1 MKMMVKRFT
10 ARVVAV
16 AMVLMTVA
24 SIGMAPG
31 KSAKAAELSSYL
43 NMEFGIKYTG
53 QTVAKANSDQTAWEI
68 GYFNVADSAY
78 EVGDVFYVSGKISG
92 ASNFKQVAMQ
102 SSVNNWN
109 WNAAPKKWSNDG
121 TANDTVVA
129 GKMVATQSGDNL
141 SFKIQLDNLVNADN
155 PSAEQ
160 DITLTDLYIMKV
172 SKGSQEAEALPQDKI
187 INPGTK
193 YSGTVTANENE
204 QSAGVY
210 EAQYFYVND
219 TAYSEGDTYI
229 ISYTLGGATGF
240 KQAVTQSSLNNW
252 GWDDSV
258 KVWAGSGLAAEQDV
272 TGAMTAVSS
281 GDGVS
286 FKVRLDSLVDAS
298 AEIGDSIELTLS
310 NLVVVKV
317 ANDDT
322 IALPSSKQISK
333 DRKYEGT
340 VNAVKDDTHW
350 NVEYFN
356 VTDSAFEE
364 GDLVV
369 ISFKI
374 SGAEAFKQLAVQSNM
389 NGWAWASAP
398 KIWKNNGIADDT
410 SFSGVIKATET
421 VEDGIAFKLWLD
433 NPVNESFDE
442 SPVGITLND
451 LQVCDFEAVE
461 SLNKA
466 YYTDKGYFTVGA
478 AVPANKMNNAE
489 YRYRVAEVF
498 GTITPENEMKPD
510 ALLNQEKSQEACA
523 EGGDGMP
530 VLNLANSGMTAILDF
545 AKANNLKVRGHAL
558 IYAAQTPNWFF
569 KEGYT
574 DDGDNVSR
582 AVMRARMESY
592 IQQVVEFVQT
602 EYPGVVTCWD
612 VVNEALDNEGN
623 YVANNWTAIL
633 GGNYVQYAFEY
644 AKEYVTD
651 GAKLYYNDYNME
663 EEGKQSTI
671 VALKETLKEEGVS
684 IDGVGMQE
692 HVTLSYPTVAS
703 IGTAIDVFAAA
714 GLDVQITEL
723 DVQIDDTQTFEE
735 QAARYAALFTLFKE
749 KSSKISNVTIWG
761 VNDGDSWKSAKRPL
775 LFYDNLTPK
784 PAYYA
789 VLEVAKGNP

>member
-31 KSAKAAELSSYL
+31 KAAKAAELASNLY
-43 NMEFGIKYTG
+43 MDFGIKYTG
-53 QTVAKANSDQTAWEI
+53 QVVATADADQTAWSIE
-68 GYFNVADSAY
+68 YFNVTDSAY
-78 EVGDVFYVSGKISG
+78 EVGDAFYLSAKISG
-92 ASNFKQVAMQ
+92 ATNFKQVAMQ

-121 TANDTVVA
+121 TADGTVVA
-129 GKMVATQSGDNL
+129 GKVVATQSGDNIA
-141 SFKIQLDNLVNADN
+141 FKIQLDNLVDEDDT
-155 PSAEQ
+155 SAEKN
-160 DITLTDLYIMKV
+160 ITLTDLYIMKV
-172 SKGSQEAEALPQDKI
+172 SKGSQEEEALPADKI

-204 QSAGVY
+204 ESAGVY

-258 KVWAGSGLAAEQDV
+258 KVWAGSGLAAAQDV

-298 AEIGDSIELTLS
+298 AEIGNSINLTLTD
-310 NLVVVKV
+310 LVVVKV

-333 DRKYEGT
+333 DRKYSGT
-340 VNAVKDDTHW
+340 VEAEKDETHW
-350 NVEYFN
+350 NVQYFN

-374 SGAEAFKQLAVQSNM
+374 SGADAFKQLAVQSSL
-389 NGWAWASAP
+389 NGWSWDGAP
-398 KIWKNNGIADDT
+398 KIWKSAGIADGT
-410 SFSGVIKATET
+410 SFSAVVKATEA
-421 VEDGIAFKLWLD
+421 GSNLAFKLWLD

-442 SPVGITLND
+442 SPVEITLTD
-451 LQVCDFEAVE
+451 LQVRDFEAVE
-461 SLNKA
+461 SLNEAFK
-466 YYTDKGYFTVGA
+466 DCFTVGA
-478 AVPANKMNNAE
+478 AVPAKKMNDTM

-498 GTITPENEMKPD
+498 GSITPENEMKPD
-510 ALLNQEKSQEACA
+510 ALLDQEASQEACA

-530 VLNLANSGMTAILDF
+530 VLKLENSGMTAILDF
-545 AKANNLKVRGHAL
+545 AKENNLKVRGHAL
-558 IYAAQTPNWFF
+558 VYAAQTPDWFF
-569 KEGYT
+569 KVGYT
-574 DDGDNVSR
+574 DDGENVSA
-582 AVMRARMESY
+582 AVMEERMESY
-592 IQQVVEFVQT
+592 IKQVVEFVQT

-612 VVNEALDNEGN
+612 VVNEALDNDGK
-623 YVANNWTAIL
+623 YVQNNWTATM
-633 GGNYVQYAFEY
+633 GTAYVTKAFQYA
-644 AKEYVTD
+644 KKYVTD

-663 EEGKQSTI
+663 STGKKNAVI
-671 VALKETLKEEGVS
+671 ALSSRNL

-692 HVTLSYPTVAS
+692 HVTLSYPPVAS
-703 IGTAIDVFAAA
+703 IGTAIDDYADA
-714 GLDVQITEL
+714 GYDVQITEL
-723 DVQIDDTQTFEE
+723 DVEIDDDQTF
-735 QAARYAALFTLFKE
+735 QAQANRYATLFTLFKG
-749 KSSKISNVTIWG
+749 KSSKISNVTLWG
-761 VNDGDSWKSAKRPL
+761 VNDGDSWKSGKRPL
-775 LFYDNLTPK
+775 LFYDDLTPK

-789 VLEVAKGNP
+789 VLDVA

>member
-31 KSAKAAELSSYL
+31 KSAKAAELSEYL

-53 QTVAKANSDQTAWEI
+53 QVVATADSDQTAWEI

-78 EVGDVFYVSGKISG
+78 EEGDVFYVSGKISG

-155 PSAEQ
+155 ASAEQ

-172 SKGSQEAEALPQDKI
+172 SKGSQETEALPEDKI

-193 YSGTVTANENE
+193 YSGIVTANKSEE
-204 QSAGVY
+204 SAGVY

-252 GWDDSV
+252 SWDDSV
-258 KVWAGSGLAAEQDV
+258 KVWAGSGLATAQDV

-333 DRKYEGT
+333 DRKYKGT
-340 VNAVKDDTHW
+340 VEAVKEDTHW
-350 NVEYFN
+350 NVQYFN

-364 GDLVV
+364 GDLIE

-451 LQVCDFEAVE
+451 LQVRDIQPVE
-461 SLNKA
+461 SLNAA
-466 YYTDKGYFTVGA
+466 YVEKGYFTVGA

-489 YRYRVAEVF
+489 YCYRVAEVF

-510 ALLNQEKSQEACA
+510 ALLNQEKSQEACE

-545 AKANNLKVRGHAL
+545 AKKNNLKVRGHAL
-558 IYAAQTPNWFF
+558 VYAAQTPDWFF
-569 KEGYT
+569 KVGYK
-574 DDGDNVSR
+574 DDEVNASSL
-582 AVMRARMESY
+582 VMRRRMESY
-592 IQQVVEFVQT
+592 IKQVVEFVQT

-612 VVNEALDNEGN
+612 VVNEALANDGK
-623 YVANNWTAIL
+623 YVENNWIATVGDA
-633 GGNYVQYAFEY
+633 YVSRAFEY

-663 EEGKQSTI
+663 YEGKQSTI
-671 VALKETLKEEGVS
+671 IGLKNDGMP

-703 IGTAIDVFAAA
+703 IEAAIGVFAAK

-723 DVQIDDTQTFEE
+723 DVAIDDDQTFEA
-735 QAARYAALFTLFKE
+735 QAARYADLFTMFKE
-749 KSSKISNVTIWG
+749 NSSKISNVTLWG

-789 VLEVAKGNP
+789 VLEVAKEN

>member
-24 SIGMAPG
+24 SIGMAPE
-31 KSAKAAELSSYL
+31 KSAKAAELSEYL

-53 QTVAKANSDQTAWEI
+53 QTVAKVNAEETAWDI

-78 EVGDVFYVSGKISG
+78 EKGDVFYISGKISG
-92 ASNFKQVAMQ
+92 ATNFKQVAMQ
-102 SSVNNWN
+102 SSVNGWD
-109 WNAAPKKWSNDG
+109 WSAAPKKWSNDG
-121 TANDTVVA
+121 TEDDTVVA
-129 GKMVATQSGDNL
+129 GKVVATQSGDKI
-141 SFKIQLDNLVNADN
+141 SFKIQLDNLVNADAA
-155 PSAEQ
+155 SAKQ

-172 SKGSQEAEALPQDKI
+172 SNGSQEAEALPEDKI

-193 YSGTVTANENE
+193 YTGTVAANEND
-204 QSAGVY
+204 GVY

-219 TAYSEGDTYI
+219 TAYSKGDTYI

-252 GWDDSV
+252 GWSDSV
-258 KVWAGSGLAAEQDV
+258 KVWAGSGLAEAQDV

-298 AEIGDSIELTLS
+298 AELGDSINLTLT

-322 IALPSSKQISK
+322 SALPSSKQISK
-333 DRKYEGT
+333 DRKYAGT
-340 VNAVKDDTHW
+340 VEAVKDETHW
-350 NVEYFN
+350 NVQYFN

-374 SGAEAFKQLAVQSNM
+374 SGADAFKQLAVQSNL
-389 NGWAWASAP
+389 NGWAWDSAP
-398 KIWKNNGIADDT
+398 KIWKSAGIAADT
-410 SFSGVIKATET
+410 SFSAVVKATEAG
-421 VEDGIAFKLWLD
+421 DNMAFKLWLD

-442 SPVGITLND
+442 SSVEITLTD
-451 LQVCDFEAVE
+451 LQVRDFEAVE
-461 SLNKA
+461 SLNAA
-466 YYTDKGYFTVGA
+466 YVDKDYFTVGA
-478 AVPANKMNNAE
+478 AVPANKMNNTE

-510 ALLNQEKSQEACA
+510 ALLDQKKSQEACA

-545 AKANNLKVRGHAL
+545 AKEKNLKVRGHAL
-558 IYAAQTPNWFF
+558 VYAAQTPDWFF
-569 KEGYT
+569 KVGYADEGR
-574 DDGDNVSR
+574 NVSA
-582 AVMRARMESY
+582 AVMRNRMKSY
-592 IQQVVEFVQT
+592 IRQVVEFVQT

-612 VVNEALDNEGN
+612 VVNEALNDNGT
-623 YVANNWTAIL
+623 YVENNWFDIL
-633 GGNYVQYAFEY
+633 EEEYVQDAFEY

-651 GAKLYYNDYNME
+651 GAKLYYNDYNIE
-663 EEGKQSTI
+663 SVGKQNAI
-671 VALKETLKEEGVS
+671 IELKNLDVP

-692 HVTLSYPTVAS
+692 HATMTYPTVAN
-703 IGTAIDVFAAA
+703 IDAAIDAFAEA

-723 DVQIDDTQTFEE
+723 DVAIEDDETFEA

-749 KSSKISNVTIWG
+749 KSSKISNVTLWG
-761 VNDGDSWKSAKRPL
+761 VNDGDSWKAAKRPL
-775 LFYDNLTPK
+775 LFYDDLTPK

-789 VLEVAKGNP
+789 VLNVAKENS

>member
-31 KSAKAAELSSYL
+31 KSAKAAELASNLY
-43 NMEFGIKYTG
+43 MDFGIKYTG
-53 QTVAKANSDQTAWEI
+53 QVVATADSDQTAWSIE
-68 GYFNVADSAY
+68 YFNVTDSAY
-78 EVGDVFYVSGKISG
+78 EVGDAFYLSAKISG

-121 TANDTVVA
+121 TADGTVVA
-129 GKMVATQSGDNL
+129 GKVVATQSGDNIA
-141 SFKIQLDNLVNADN
+141 FKIQLDNLVDEDDT
-155 PSAEQ
+155 SAEKN
-160 DITLTDLYIMKV
+160 ITLTDLYIMKV
-172 SKGSQEAEALPQDKI
+172 SKGSQEEEALPADKI

-193 YSGTVTANENE
+193 YTGTVAANKNE
-204 QSAGVY
+204 DVY

-252 GWDDSV
+252 SWADSV
-258 KVWAGSGLAAEQDV
+258 KVWAGSGLAAAQDV

-286 FKVRLDSLVDAS
+286 FKVRLDSLVDDS
-298 AEIGDSIELTLS
+298 AELGDSINLTLTD
-310 NLVVVKV
+310 LVVVKV
-317 ANDDT
+317 ANGDT
-322 IALPSSKQISK
+322 SALPGSKQISK
-333 DRKYEGT
+333 DRKYTGT
-340 VNAVKDDTHW
+340 VEAEKDETHW
-350 NVEYFN
+350 NVQYFN

-374 SGAEAFKQLAVQSNM
+374 SGADAFKQLAVQSSL
-389 NGWAWASAP
+389 NGWSWDSAP
-398 KIWKNNGIADDT
+398 KIWKSAGIADGT
-410 SFSGVIKATET
+410 SFSAVVKATEA
-421 VEDGIAFKLWLD
+421 GSNLAFKLWLD
-433 NPVNESFDE
+433 NPVDESFDE
-442 SPVGITLND
+442 SPVEITLTD
-451 LQVCDFEAVE
+451 LQVRDFEAVE
-461 SLNKA
+461 SLNEA
-466 YYTDKGYFTVGA
+466 YKDYFTVGA
-478 AVPANKMNNAE
+478 AVPAKKMNDTM

-498 GTITPENEMKPD
+498 GSITPENEMKPD
-510 ALLNQEKSQEACA
+510 ALLNQKASQEA
-523 EGGDGMP
+523 EDGKP

-545 AKANNLKVRGHAL
+545 AKENNLKVRGHAL
-558 IYAAQTPNWFF
+558 VYAAQTPAWFF
-569 KEGYT
+569 KVGYE
-574 DDGDNVSR
+574 DDGANVSA
-582 AVMRARMESY
+582 AVMEERMESY

-612 VVNEALDNEGN
+612 VVNEALDNDGK
-623 YVANNWTAIL
+623 YVQNNWIDTV
-633 GGNYVQYAFEY
+633 GNTYVSKAFQYA
-644 AKEYVTD
+644 KKYVTD

-663 EEGKQSTI
+663 YTGKQNTI
-671 VALKETLKEEGVS
+671 SNLVRARVA

-692 HVTLSYPTVAS
+692 HVTLSYPTIAS
-703 IGTAIDVFAAA
+703 IGSAIDFYAGK

-723 DVQIDDTQTFEE
+723 DVAIDDDQTFAA
-735 QAARYAALFTLFKE
+735 QATRYAALFTLFKQ
-749 KSSKISNVTIWG
+749 KSSKISNVTLWG

-789 VLEVAKGNP
+789 VLEVAK